1 MNKLQMSRLRKMFED
16 GSLANELKQMT
27 QGALGDDFEGYD
39 EEAAVNEYQQSVMKI
54 SDEGHE
60 VTDGSE

>member
-1 MNKLQMSRLRKMFED
+1 MFED